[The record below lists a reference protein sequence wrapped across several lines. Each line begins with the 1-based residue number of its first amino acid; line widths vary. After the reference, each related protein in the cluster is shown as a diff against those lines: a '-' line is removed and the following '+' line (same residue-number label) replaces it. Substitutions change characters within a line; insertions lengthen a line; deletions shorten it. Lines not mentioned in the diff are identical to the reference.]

1 MSFSLEELST
11 GNDYLDQ
18 VFSDV
23 TKTFINQ
30 TLERNNLIVK
40 AQPQQGNQTAEQIA
54 KGQAGG
60 RVQPTQTANNGVL
73 NSLGLNFGNGGSST
87 MLYVGIGALVLVAIY
102 VAVKK

>member
-11 GNDYLDQ
+11 GSDFLDQ

-23 TKTFINQ
+23 TKTFVTQ

-40 AQPQQGNQTAEQIA
+40 SHPQQGNQTEAQIA
-54 KGQAGG
+54 QGQTGG

-73 NSLGLNFGNGGSST
+73 NSLGLNFGGGSGST
-87 MLYVGIGALVLVAIY
+87 MLYIGIGALVLVAVY
-102 VAVKK
+102 VAMKK

>member
-11 GNDYLDQ
+11 GSDYLDQ

-40 AQPQQGNQTAEQIA
+40 SQPQQGNQTAAQIA
-54 KGQAGG
+54 QGQTGG
-60 RVQPTQTANNGVL
+60 RITPTQTANNGVL

-87 MLYVGIGALVLVAIY
+87 MLYIGIGALVLVAIY

>member
-11 GNDYLDQ
+11 GSDYLDQ

-23 TKTFINQ
+23 TKTFVNQ
-30 TLERNNLIVK
+30 TLQRNNLIVK
-40 AQPQQGNQTAEQIA
+40 AQPQHGNQTAEQIA
-54 KGQAGG
+54 KGQTGG
-60 RVQPTQTANNGVL
+60 KVTPTQTSNNGVL
-73 NSLGLNFGNGGSST
+73 NSLGLNFGNGGSSM